1 MRLSGACLWALLVR
15 VQQAA
20 GGKGSFVHSHVKQL
34 LADLAAQ
41 GVRHPARYDEI
52 HPDLSGPQYML
63 GL

>member
-1 MRLSGACLWALLVR
+1 M
-15 VQQAA
+15 QQAA

-34 LADLAAQ
+34 LADLGAQ

-52 HPDLSGPQYML
+52 RQDLTGPQYTL